1 MSLKALADWARYVL
15 SPVAI
20 FAFLAGSVLTTLTGP
35 FGTYLSMTWLER
47 GAYWC
52 SLIGASI
59 ILSLTIQ
66 RFVDMRWS
74 DQGFW
79 VRSSITTVTFSVL
92 FTGFIVF
99 VNKITFGDT
108 DPADLSLLWIFLI
121 VLSVPVTV
129 NPIIYF
135 VLTMNGEEPDET
147 GPTLPRLFNRL
158 PEPKVGKLLRVSVED
173 HYVNVTTERGSER
186 LLMRF
191 ADALEEL
198 DASAGLQVH
207 RSHRVAHDAVRGFR
221 TDGSRT
227 LLELADGSQVPVSRN
242 YRQQAIDA
250 GLLANET
257 TRLKD
262 DSAGLRSA

>member
-1 MSLKALADWARYVL
+1 MGFKVLADWARYVV
-15 SPVAI
+15 SPFAI
-20 FAFLAGSVLTTLTGP
+20 FGFVAGAVMTTVTGP
-35 FGTYLSMTWLER
+35 FGTYLSMSLVER
-47 GAYWC
+47 AAYWC

-59 ILSLTIQ
+59 ILALTLK
-66 RFVDMRWS
+66 RFVDKRWVNR
-74 DQGFW
+74 GFW
-79 VRSSITTVTFSVL
+79 VRSSITTATFSVL
-92 FTGFIVF
+92 FTGFIVLA
-99 VNKITFGDT
+99 NRIAFGANN
-108 DPADLSLLWIFLI
+108 PADMSLLWIFSI
-121 VLSVPVTV
+121 VLAVPVTV

-135 VLTMNGEEPDET
+135 VLKMNGEEPNET

-207 RSHRVAHDAVRGFR
+207 RSHWVAHDAVRGYWM
-221 TDGSRT
+221 DGSRT

-242 YRQQAIDA
+242 YRQQALDA

-257 TRLKD
+257 VRPTD
-262 DSAGLRSA
+262 GSAGLRSA